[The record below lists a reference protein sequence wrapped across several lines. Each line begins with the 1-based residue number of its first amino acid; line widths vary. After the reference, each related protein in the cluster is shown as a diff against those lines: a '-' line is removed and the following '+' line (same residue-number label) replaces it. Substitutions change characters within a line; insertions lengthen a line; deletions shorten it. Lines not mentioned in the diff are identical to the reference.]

1 MGYTDLEERLLVRV
15 FIGEEDKTDDGK
27 PLFKAIVEW
36 CFENGVAG
44 ATVFQ
49 GVMGFGKHRKL
60 RKAGIL
66 PTKKLP
72 VVIEI
77 VDTPQKVENEVIPYL
92 KSAVREGLI
101 TVEKVYVL
109 V

>member
-1 MGYTDLEERLLVRV
+1 MGCKDLQERKLVRV
-15 FIGEEDKTDDGK
+15 FIGEEDKAENGE
-27 PLFKAIVEW
+27 PLFKFIVEW
-36 CFENGVAG
+36 CFENGIAG

-49 GVMGFGKHRKL
+49 GVMGFGKHRKI

-66 PTKKLP
+66 PIKKLP
-72 VVIEI
+72 MVVEI
-77 VDTPQKVENEVIPYL
+77 IDEPEKVENVLIPFL
-92 KSAVREGLI
+92 KKVVKEGLI